1 MKTKIRNT
9 KTLLGKA
16 RYTNRAN
23 IGGKIGRYLDLM
35 NDPRFREE
43 QFRMIEEK
51 NVRSYSFHAANGEM
65 SVHFEIN
72 WEGGKA

>member
-23 IGGKIGRYLDLM
+23 IGRKTGRYLDLM
-35 NDPRFREE
+35 NDPRFKEE

-65 SVHFEIN
+65 SIHFEIN

>member
-23 IGGKIGRYLDLM
+23 IGRKIGRYLDLM

>member
-1 MKTKIRNT
+1 MKLKIRTTNRPLS
-9 KTLLGKA
+9 KV
-16 RYTNRAN
+16 RYTNRTN

-51 NVRSYSFHAANGEM
+51 NVRSYSFHAANGEV
-65 SVHFEIN
+65 SIHFQIN
-72 WEGGKA
+72 WEGDKA